1 MKLLILLVTVVGII
15 AVAQLAKIYQLSA
28 RLRGHREEDISEAD
42 TRLQGSLWIVFMFVL
57 FGTTIWQF
65 VRYGDYLPPSAS
77 LHGEAVDMLMGYNLA
92 LVIFVFFVVNA
103 LIFIFSFKY
112 RFDKNRKA
120 HFFPHDTRLE
130 VIWTVIPSIV
140 LAVIIIYGLQTWTE
154 MTGPASDDSLRV
166 ELYSKQFD
174 WTARYAGDNDEFGS
188 TNFNLITPLNP
199 LGIVTQEG
207 IDQAL
212 LKIEDKIAKLNVELT
227 AEKGHLLA
235 EKVELE
241 NTLHPSDDHDH
252 GHADHGHSDHDD
264 AHNEMSEGYK
274 NNLEM
279 RLAAIEDLL
288 NSGNA
293 TVMTDAAY
301 EAKEDKI
308 YRLKRHRQRIL
319 ELKNY
324 EVGEGLDAWEVGND
338 DRIVKS
344 EFHLPIGRE
353 IEFIFRSR
361 DVLHSAFM
369 PHFRAQMNTVPGL
382 PTRFKIETTITTDS
396 MRTILDNPDFNYI
409 LLCNKICGSAHF
421 NMQMTIVVETQE
433 EYDAWLS
440 EQKVYMAEKN

>member
-1 MKLLILLVTVVGII
+1 MKLLILLVIVVGII

-28 RLRGHREEDISEAD
+28 RLRGHREEEISEAD

-77 LHGEAVDMLMGYNLA
+77 LHGEAVDTLMNYNLA
-92 LVIFVFFVVNA
+92 LVIFVFFVINA
-103 LIFIFSFKY
+103 LIFVFSYKY
-112 RFDKNRKA
+112 RYDKNRKA
-120 HFFPHDTRLE
+120 HFFPHDNRLE
-130 VIWTVIPSIV
+130 LIWTVIPSIV
-140 LAVIIIYGLQTWTE
+140 LAVIIIYGLKTWTD
-154 MTGPASDDSLRV
+154 MTGPASDDAIRV

-174 WTARYAGDNDEFGS
+174 WTARYSGDNDEFGA
-188 TNFNLITPLNP
+188 TNFNLITPSNP
-199 LGIVTQEG
+199 LGIITQEG
-207 IDQAL
+207 IDQAI
-212 LKIEDKIAKLNVELT
+212 LKIEGNISKLNDDLT
-227 AEKGHLLA
+227 SEKGHLLA
-235 EKVELE
+235 EKRELE
-241 NTLHPSDDHDH
+241 STLHPAD
-252 GHADHGHSDHDD
+252 DHGHSGHDD
-264 AHNEMSEGYK
+264 SHHEISEDYI
-274 NNLEM
+274 NNLND
-279 RLAAIEDLL
+279 RLKSIDDILE
-288 NSGNA
+288 SGTA
-293 TVMTDAAY
+293 TIMTEAAY

-319 ELKNY
+319 ELTNY
-324 EVGEGLDAWEVGND
+324 ELGEGLNAWEVGAD

-382 PTRFKIETTITTDS
+382 PTRFKITTTITTDS

-421 NMQMTIVVETQE
+421 NMSMNIVVETQE

-440 EQKVYMAEKN
+440 KQKVYIAEKN

>member
-15 AVAQLAKIYQLSA
+15 ALAQLAKIYQLSA
-28 RLRGHREEDISEAD
+28 RLRGQREEEISEAD

-77 LHGEAVDMLMGYNLA
+77 LHGEAVDTLMGYNLA

-103 LIFIFSFKY
+103 LIFGFSFKY
-112 RFDKNRKA
+112 RYDKNRTA

-140 LAVIIIYGLQTWTE
+140 LAVIIIYGLQTWSE

-174 WTARYAGDNDEFGS
+174 WTARYAGDNGEFGS

-199 LGIVTQEG
+199 LGIVTQDG

-212 LKIEDKIAKLNVELT
+212 LKIEDKIAKLNDELT

-235 EKVELE
+235 EKMELE
-241 NTLHPSDDHDH
+241 RSLHPAD
-252 GHADHGHSDHDD
+252 DHGHSGHDD
-264 AHNEMSEGYK
+264 AHHEMTEGYK
-274 NNLEM
+274 NNLES
-279 RLAAIEDLL
+279 RLTAINDLL
-288 NSGNA
+288 NSGTA
-293 TVMTDAAY
+293 KVMTDAAY

-308 YRLKRHRQRIL
+308 HRLKRHRQRIL

-324 EVGEGLDAWEVGND
+324 EVGDGSDAWEVGND

-353 IEFIFRSR
+353 IEFVFRSR

-409 LLCNKICGSAHF
+409 LLCNKVCGSAHF
-421 NMQMTIVVETQE
+421 NMQMTVVVETQE

>member
-1 MKLLILLVTVVGII
+1 MKLLILLVIVVGII

-28 RLRGHREEDISEAD
+28 RLRGHREEEISEAD

-77 LHGEAVDMLMGYNLA
+77 LHGEAVDTLMGYNLA

-103 LIFIFSFKY
+103 LIFGFSYKY
-112 RFDKNRKA
+112 RYDKNRKA

-140 LAVIIIYGLQTWTE
+140 LAVIIIYGLQTWSE
-154 MTGPASDDSLRV
+154 MTGQASDDSLRV

-199 LGIVTQEG
+199 LGIVTQDG

-212 LKIEDKIAKLNVELT
+212 LKIEDKIAKLNGELSV
-227 AEKGHLLA
+227 EKGHLLA

-241 NTLHPSDDHDH
+241 RSLHPSD
-252 GHADHGHSDHDD
+252 DHGHSDHDD
-264 AHNEMSEGYK
+264 AHHEMSEGYK
-274 NNLEM
+274 NNLET
-279 RLAAIEDLL
+279 RLSAIDDLL
-288 NSGNA
+288 DSGTA
-293 TVMTDAAY
+293 KVMTDAAY

-308 YRLKRHRQRIL
+308 RRLKRHRQRIL

-324 EVGEGLDAWEVGND
+324 EVGEALDAWEVGKD

-353 IEFIFRSR
+353 IEFVFRSR

-409 LLCNKICGSAHF
+409 LLCNKVCGSAHF

-433 EYDAWLS
+433 KYDAWLS

>member
-1 MKLLILLVTVVGII
+1 MKLLILLVIVVGII

-77 LHGEAVDMLMGYNLA
+77 LHGEAVDTLMGYNLA

-112 RFDKNRKA
+112 RFNKNRKA

-140 LAVIIIYGLQTWTE
+140 LAVIIIYGLQTWSE
-154 MTGPASDDSLRV
+154 MTGEASDDALRV

-174 WTARYAGDNDEFGS
+174 WTARYAGDDDAFGS

-199 LGIVTQEG
+199 LGIVTQDG

-212 LKIEDKIAKLNVELT
+212 LKIEDKIAKLNDELN

-235 EKVELE
+235 EKVDLE
-241 NTLHPSDDHDH
+241 RSLHPSDDH
-252 GHADHGHSDHDD
+252 GHSDHGHSDHDD
-264 AHNEMSEGYK
+264 AHHEMSEGYK
-274 NNLEM
+274 NNLES
-279 RLAAIEDLL
+279 RLTAINDLL
-288 NSGNA
+288 NSGAA

-324 EVGEGLDAWEVGND
+324 EVGDGFDAWEVGKD

-344 EFHLPIGRE
+344 EFHLPIGKE
-353 IEFIFRSR
+353 VEFVFRSR

-409 LLCNKICGSAHF
+409 LLCNKVCGSAHF

>member
-1 MKLLILLVTVVGII
+1 MKLLILLVIVVGII

-77 LHGEAVDMLMGYNLA
+77 LHGEAVDTLMGYNLA

-112 RFDKNRKA
+112 RFNKNRKA

-140 LAVIIIYGLQTWTE
+140 LAVIIIYGLQTWSE
-154 MTGPASDDSLRV
+154 MTGEASDDALRV

-174 WTARYAGDNDEFGS
+174 WTARYAGDDDAFGS

-199 LGIVTQEG
+199 LGIVTQDG

-212 LKIEDKIAKLNVELT
+212 LKIEDKIAKLNDELN

-241 NTLHPSDDHDH
+241 RSLHPSDDH
-252 GHADHGHSDHDD
+252 GHSDHGHSDHDD
-264 AHNEMSEGYK
+264 AHHEMTEGYK
-274 NNLEM
+274 NNLES
-279 RLAAIEDLL
+279 RLTAINDLL

-324 EVGEGLDAWEVGND
+324 EVGDGFDAWEVGKD

-344 EFHLPIGRE
+344 EFHLPIGKE
-353 IEFIFRSR
+353 VEFIFRSR

-409 LLCNKICGSAHF
+409 LLCNKVCGSAHF

>member
-15 AVAQLAKIYQLSA
+15 ALAQLAKIYQLSA
-28 RLRGHREEDISEAD
+28 RLRGQREEEISEAD

-77 LHGEAVDMLMGYNLA
+77 LHGEAVDTLMGYNLA

-103 LIFIFSFKY
+103 LIFGFSFKY
-112 RFDKNRKA
+112 RYDKNRTA

-140 LAVIIIYGLQTWTE
+140 LAVIIIYGLQTWSE

-174 WTARYAGDNDEFGS
+174 WTARYAGDNGEFGS

-199 LGIVTQEG
+199 LGIVTQDG

-212 LKIEDKIAKLNVELT
+212 LKIEDKLAKLNDEIT

-235 EKVELE
+235 EKRELE
-241 NTLHPSDDHDH
+241 RSLHPADDHS
-252 GHADHGHSDHDD
+252 HSDHDD
-264 AHNEMSEGYK
+264 AHHEMTEGYK
-274 NNLEM
+274 NNLES
-279 RLAAIEDLL
+279 RLTAINDLL
-288 NSGNA
+288 NSGTA
-293 TVMTDAAY
+293 KVMTDAAY

-308 YRLKRHRQRIL
+308 HRLKRHRQRIL

-324 EVGEGLDAWEVGND
+324 EVGDGSDAWEVGND

-353 IEFIFRSR
+353 IEFVFRSR

-409 LLCNKICGSAHF
+409 LLCNKVCGSAHF
-421 NMQMTIVVETQE
+421 NMQMTVVVETQE

>member
-1 MKLLILLVTVVGII
+1 MKLLILLVIVVGII

-77 LHGEAVDMLMGYNLA
+77 LHGEAVDTLMGYNLA

-112 RFDKNRKA
+112 RFNKNRKA

-140 LAVIIIYGLQTWTE
+140 LAVIIIYGLQTWSE
-154 MTGPASDDSLRV
+154 MTGKASEDSLRV

-174 WTARYAGDNDEFGS
+174 WTARYAGDDDAFGS

-199 LGIVTQEG
+199 LGIVTQDG

-212 LKIEDKIAKLNVELT
+212 LKIEDKIAKLNDELN

-235 EKVELE
+235 EKVDLE
-241 NTLHPSDDHDH
+241 RSLHPSDDH
-252 GHADHGHSDHDD
+252 GHSDHGHSDHDD
-264 AHNEMSEGYK
+264 AHHEMSEGYK
-274 NNLEM
+274 NNLES
-279 RLAAIEDLL
+279 RLTAINDLL
-288 NSGNA
+288 NSGAA
-293 TVMTDAAY
+293 TVMTDVAY

-324 EVGEGLDAWEVGND
+324 EVGDGFDAWEVGKD

-344 EFHLPIGRE
+344 EFHLPIGKE
-353 IEFIFRSR
+353 VEFVFRSR

-409 LLCNKICGSAHF
+409 LLCNKVCGSAHF

>member
-1 MKLLILLVTVVGII
+1 MKLLILLVIVVGII

-28 RLRGHREEDISEAD
+28 RLRGHREEEISEAD
-42 TRLQGSLWIVFMFVL
+42 TRLQGSLWIVFMLVL

-77 LHGEAVDMLMGYNLA
+77 LHGEAVDTLMGYNLA

-103 LIFIFSFKY
+103 LIFGFSFKY
-112 RFDKNRKA
+112 RYDKNRTA

-140 LAVIIIYGLQTWTE
+140 LAVIIIYGLQTWSE

-199 LGIVTQEG
+199 LGIVTQDG

-212 LKIEDKIAKLNVELT
+212 LKIEDKIAKLNDELT

-241 NTLHPSDDHDH
+241 RSLHPAD
-252 GHADHGHSDHDD
+252 DHGHSGHDD
-264 AHNEMSEGYK
+264 AHHEMTEGYK
-274 NNLEM
+274 NNLES
-279 RLAAIEDLL
+279 RLTAINDLL
-288 NSGNA
+288 NSGTA
-293 TVMTDAAY
+293 KVMTDAAY

-308 YRLKRHRQRIL
+308 HRLKRHRQRIL

-324 EVGEGLDAWEVGND
+324 EVGDGSDAWEVGKD

-353 IEFIFRSR
+353 IEFVFRSR

-409 LLCNKICGSAHF
+409 LLCNKVCGSAHF
-421 NMQMTIVVETQE
+421 NMQMTVVVETQE

>member
-92 LVIFVFFVVNA
+92 LVIVVFFVVNA

-112 RFDKNRKA
+112 RFDKNRTA

-140 LAVIIIYGLQTWTE
+140 LAVIIIYGLQTWSE

-212 LKIEDKIAKLNVELT
+212 LKIEDKIVSDSCEALLG
-227 AEKGHLLA
+227 AIYLEKGFNIV
-235 EKVELE
+235 EKVIL
-241 NTLHPSDDHDH
+241 NLWKKNIKKSVITQI
-252 GHADHGHSDHDD
+252 D
-264 AHNEMSEGYK
+264 AKTKLQEFALKNFKKLPTYK
-274 NNLEM
+274 LISNLGPRHKPLFKIGVKLPTTKYFIASGKSKKDAEQN
-279 RLAAIEDLL
+279 AAIEC
-288 NSGNA
+288 
-293 TVMTDAAY
+293 
-301 EAKEDKI
+301 
-308 YRLKRHRQRIL
+308 LKSI
-319 ELKNY
+319 K
-324 EVGEGLDAWEVGND
+324 
-338 DRIVKS
+338 
-344 EFHLPIGRE
+344 
-353 IEFIFRSR
+353 
-361 DVLHSAFM
+361 
-369 PHFRAQMNTVPGL
+369 
-382 PTRFKIETTITTDS
+382 
-396 MRTILDNPDFNYI
+396 
-409 LLCNKICGSAHF
+409 
-421 NMQMTIVVETQE
+421 
-433 EYDAWLS
+433 
-440 EQKVYMAEKN
+440 

>member
-15 AVAQLAKIYQLSA
+15 ALAQLAKIYQLSA
-28 RLRGHREEDISEAD
+28 RLRGQREEEISEAD

-77 LHGEAVDMLMGYNLA
+77 LHGEAVDTLMGYNLA

-103 LIFIFSFKY
+103 LIFGFSFKY
-112 RFDKNRKA
+112 RYDKNRTA

-140 LAVIIIYGLQTWTE
+140 LAVIIIYGLQTWSE

-174 WTARYAGDNDEFGS
+174 WTARYAGDNGEFGS

-199 LGIVTQEG
+199 LGIVTQDG

-212 LKIEDKIAKLNVELT
+212 LKIEDKLAKLNDEIT

-235 EKVELE
+235 EKRELE
-241 NTLHPSDDHDH
+241 RSLHPADDHS
-252 GHADHGHSDHDD
+252 HSDHDD
-264 AHNEMSEGYK
+264 AHHEMTEGYK
-274 NNLEM
+274 NNLES
-279 RLAAIEDLL
+279 RLTAINDLL
-288 NSGNA
+288 NSGTA
-293 TVMTDAAY
+293 KVMTDAAY

-308 YRLKRHRQRIL
+308 HRLKRHRQSIF

-324 EVGEGLDAWEVGND
+324 EVGDGSDAWEVGED

-353 IEFIFRSR
+353 IEFVFRSR

-409 LLCNKICGSAHF
+409 LLCNKVCGSAHF

>member
-1 MKLLILLVTVVGII
+1 MKLLILLVIVVGII
-15 AVAQLAKIYQLSA
+15 ALAQLAKIYQLSA
-28 RLRGHREEDISEAD
+28 RLRGHREEDISDAD

-77 LHGEAVDMLMGYNLA
+77 LHGEAVDTLMGYNLA

-103 LIFIFSFKY
+103 LIFGFSYKY
-112 RFDKNRKA
+112 RYDKNRTA

-140 LAVIIIYGLQTWTE
+140 LAVIIIYGLQTWSE
-154 MTGPASDDSLRV
+154 MTGPASEDSLRV

-174 WTARYAGDNDEFGS
+174 WTARYAGDDDAFGS

-199 LGIVTQEG
+199 LGIVTQDG

-212 LKIEDKIAKLNVELT
+212 LKIEDKIAKLNDELT

-235 EKVELE
+235 EKMELE
-241 NTLHPSDDHDH
+241 RSLHPAD
-252 GHADHGHSDHDD
+252 DHGHSGHDD
-264 AHNEMSEGYK
+264 AHHEMTEGYK
-274 NNLEM
+274 NNLES
-279 RLAAIEDLL
+279 RLTAINDLL
-288 NSGNA
+288 NSGTA
-293 TVMTDAAY
+293 KVMTDAAY

-308 YRLKRHRQRIL
+308 HRLKRHRQRIL

-324 EVGEGLDAWEVGND
+324 EVGDGSDAWEVGKD

-353 IEFIFRSR
+353 IEFVFRSR

-409 LLCNKICGSAHF
+409 LLCNKVCGSAHF

>member
-1 MKLLILLVTVVGII
+1 MKLLILLVIVVGII

-28 RLRGHREEDISEAD
+28 RLRGHREEEISEAD

-77 LHGEAVDMLMGYNLA
+77 LHGEAVDTLMGYNLA

-103 LIFIFSFKY
+103 LIFGFSFKY
-112 RFDKNRKA
+112 RYNKNRTA

-140 LAVIIIYGLQTWTE
+140 LAVIIIYGLQTWSE

-174 WTARYAGDNDEFGS
+174 WTARYAGDNGEFGS

-199 LGIVTQEG
+199 LGIVTQDG

-212 LKIEDKIAKLNVELT
+212 LKIEDKIAKLNDELT

-235 EKVELE
+235 EKMELE
-241 NTLHPSDDHDH
+241 RSLHPAD
-252 GHADHGHSDHDD
+252 DHGHSGHDD
-264 AHNEMSEGYK
+264 AHHEMTEGYK
-274 NNLEM
+274 NNLES
-279 RLAAIEDLL
+279 RLTAINDLL
-288 NSGNA
+288 NSGTA
-293 TVMTDAAY
+293 KVMTDAAY

-308 YRLKRHRQRIL
+308 HRLKRHRQRIL

-324 EVGEGLDAWEVGND
+324 EVGDGSDAWEVGND

-353 IEFIFRSR
+353 IEFVFRSR

-409 LLCNKICGSAHF
+409 LLCNKVCGSAHF
-421 NMQMTIVVETQE
+421 NMQMTVVVETQE

>member
-1 MKLLILLVTVVGII
+1 MKLLILLVIVVGII

-28 RLRGHREEDISEAD
+28 RLRGQREEEISEAD

-77 LHGEAVDMLMGYNLA
+77 LHGEAVDTLMGYNLA

-103 LIFIFSFKY
+103 LIFGFSFKY
-112 RFDKNRKA
+112 RYDKNRTA

-140 LAVIIIYGLQTWTE
+140 LAVIIIYGLQTWSE

-174 WTARYAGDNDEFGS
+174 WTARYAGDNGEFGS

-199 LGIVTQEG
+199 LGIVTQDG

-212 LKIEDKIAKLNVELT
+212 LKIEDKIAKLNDELT

-235 EKVELE
+235 EKMELE
-241 NTLHPSDDHDH
+241 RSLHPAD
-252 GHADHGHSDHDD
+252 DHGHSGHDD
-264 AHNEMSEGYK
+264 AHHEMTEGYK
-274 NNLEM
+274 NNLES
-279 RLAAIEDLL
+279 RLTAINDLL
-288 NSGNA
+288 NSGTA
-293 TVMTDAAY
+293 KVMTDAAY

-308 YRLKRHRQRIL
+308 HRLKRHRQRIL

-324 EVGEGLDAWEVGND
+324 EVGDGSDAWEVGKD

-353 IEFIFRSR
+353 IEFVFRSR

-409 LLCNKICGSAHF
+409 LLCNKVCGSAHF

>member
-1 MKLLILLVTVVGII
+1 MKLLILLVIVVGII
-15 AVAQLAKIYQLSA
+15 ALAQLAKIYQLSA
-28 RLRGHREEDISEAD
+28 RLRGHREEDISDAD

-77 LHGEAVDMLMGYNLA
+77 LHGEAVDTLMGYNLA

-103 LIFIFSFKY
+103 LIFGFSYKY
-112 RFDKNRKA
+112 RYDKNRTA

-140 LAVIIIYGLQTWTE
+140 LAVIIIYGLQTWSE
-154 MTGPASDDSLRV
+154 MTGPASEDSLRV

-174 WTARYAGDNDEFGS
+174 WTARYAGDDDAFGS

-199 LGIVTQEG
+199 LGIVTQDG

-212 LKIEDKIAKLNVELT
+212 LKIEDKIAKLNDELT

-235 EKVELE
+235 EKMELE
-241 NTLHPSDDHDH
+241 RSLHPAD
-252 GHADHGHSDHDD
+252 DHGHSGHDD
-264 AHNEMSEGYK
+264 AHHEMTEGYK
-274 NNLEM
+274 NNLES
-279 RLAAIEDLL
+279 RLTAINDLL
-288 NSGNA
+288 NSGTA
-293 TVMTDAAY
+293 KVMTNAAY

-308 YRLKRHRQRIL
+308 HRLKRHRQRIL

-324 EVGEGLDAWEVGND
+324 EVGDGSDAWEVGKD

-353 IEFIFRSR
+353 IEFVFRSR

-409 LLCNKICGSAHF
+409 LLCNKVCGSAHF

>member
-1 MKLLILLVTVVGII
+1 MKLLILLVIVVGII

-28 RLRGHREEDISEAD
+28 RLRGHREEEISEAD
-42 TRLQGSLWIVFMFVL
+42 TRLQGSLWIVFMLVL

-77 LHGEAVDMLMGYNLA
+77 LHGEAVDTLMGYNLA

-103 LIFIFSFKY
+103 LIFGFSFKY
-112 RFDKNRKA
+112 RYNKNRTA

-140 LAVIIIYGLQTWTE
+140 LAVIIIYGLQTWSE

-199 LGIVTQEG
+199 LGIVTQDG

-212 LKIEDKIAKLNVELT
+212 LKIEDKIAKLNDELT

-235 EKVELE
+235 EKMELE
-241 NTLHPSDDHDH
+241 RSLHPAD
-252 GHADHGHSDHDD
+252 DHGHSGHDD
-264 AHNEMSEGYK
+264 AHHEMTEGYK
-274 NNLEM
+274 NNLES
-279 RLAAIEDLL
+279 RLTAINDLL
-288 NSGNA
+288 NSGTA
-293 TVMTDAAY
+293 KVMTDAAY

-308 YRLKRHRQRIL
+308 HRLKRHRQRIL

-324 EVGEGLDAWEVGND
+324 EVGDGSDAWEVGKD

-353 IEFIFRSR
+353 IEFVFRSR

-409 LLCNKICGSAHF
+409 LLCNKVCGSAHF
-421 NMQMTIVVETQE
+421 NMQMTVVVETQE

>member
-1 MKLLILLVTVVGII
+1 MKLLILLVIVVGII

-28 RLRGHREEDISEAD
+28 RLRGHREEEISEAD
-42 TRLQGSLWIVFMFVL
+42 TRLQGSLWIVFMLVL

-77 LHGEAVDMLMGYNLA
+77 LHGEAVDTLMGYNLA

-103 LIFIFSFKY
+103 LIFGFSFKY
-112 RFDKNRKA
+112 RYDKNRTA

-140 LAVIIIYGLQTWTE
+140 LAVIIIYGLQTWSE

-174 WTARYAGDNDEFGS
+174 WTARYAGDNGEFGS

-199 LGIVTQEG
+199 LGIVTQDG

-212 LKIEDKIAKLNVELT
+212 LKIEDKIAKLNDELT

-235 EKVELE
+235 EKMELE
-241 NTLHPSDDHDH
+241 RSLHPAD
-252 GHADHGHSDHDD
+252 DHGHSGHDD
-264 AHNEMSEGYK
+264 AHHEMTEGYK
-274 NNLEM
+274 NNLES
-279 RLAAIEDLL
+279 RLTAINDLL
-288 NSGNA
+288 NSGTA
-293 TVMTDAAY
+293 KVMTDAAY

-308 YRLKRHRQRIL
+308 HRLKRHRQRIL

-324 EVGEGLDAWEVGND
+324 EVGDGSDAWEVGKD

-353 IEFIFRSR
+353 IEFVFRSR

-409 LLCNKICGSAHF
+409 LLCNKVCGSAHF
-421 NMQMTIVVETQE
+421 NMQMTVVVETQE

>member
-1 MKLLILLVTVVGII
+1 MKFLILLVTVVGII
-15 AVAQLAKIYQLSA
+15 ALAQLAKIYQLSA
-28 RLRGHREEDISEAD
+28 RLRGQREEEISEAD

-77 LHGEAVDMLMGYNLA
+77 LHGEAVDTLMGYNLA
-92 LVIFVFFVVNA
+92 LVIFVFFVINA
-103 LIFIFSFKY
+103 LIFGFSFKY
-112 RFDKNRKA
+112 RYDKNRTA

-140 LAVIIIYGLQTWTE
+140 LAVIIIYGLQTWSE
-154 MTGPASDDSLRV
+154 MTGPASEDSLRV

-174 WTARYAGDNDEFGS
+174 WTARYAGDDDAFGS

-199 LGIVTQEG
+199 LGIVTQDG

-212 LKIEDKIAKLNVELT
+212 LKIEEKIAKLNDELT

-241 NTLHPSDDHDH
+241 RSLHSSD
-252 GHADHGHSDHDD
+252 DHGHSGHDD
-264 AHNEMSEGYK
+264 SHHEVSEDYTI
-274 NNLEM
+274 NLQN
-279 RLAAIEDLL
+279 RLAAIDDLL
-288 NSGNA
+288 ESGTA

-324 EVGEGLDAWEVGND
+324 EIGEGLNAWEVGKD

-353 IEFIFRSR
+353 IEFVFRSR

-409 LLCNKICGSAHF
+409 LLCNKVCGSAHF
-421 NMQMTIVVETQE
+421 NMQMTVVVETQE

>member
-1 MKLLILLVTVVGII
+1 MKLLILLVIVVGII

-77 LHGEAVDMLMGYNLA
+77 LHGEAVDTLMGYNLA

-112 RFDKNRKA
+112 RFNKNRKA

-140 LAVIIIYGLQTWTE
+140 LAVIIIYGLQTWSE
-154 MTGPASDDSLRV
+154 MTGEASDDALRV

-174 WTARYAGDNDEFGS
+174 WTARYAGDDDAFGS

-199 LGIVTQEG
+199 LGIVTQDG

-212 LKIEDKIAKLNVELT
+212 LKIEDKLAKLNDELN

-241 NTLHPSDDHDH
+241 RSLHPSDDH
-252 GHADHGHSDHDD
+252 GHSDHGHSDHDD
-264 AHNEMSEGYK
+264 AHHEMTVGYK
-274 NNLEM
+274 NNLES
-279 RLAAIEDLL
+279 RLAAINDLL
-288 NSGNA
+288 NSGTA

-308 YRLKRHRQRIL
+308 HRLKRHRQRIL

-324 EVGEGLDAWEVGND
+324 EVGDGSDAWEVGKD

-353 IEFIFRSR
+353 IEFVFRSR

-409 LLCNKICGSAHF
+409 LLCNKVCGSAHF

>member
-1 MKLLILLVTVVGII
+1 MKLLILLVIVVGII

-77 LHGEAVDMLMGYNLA
+77 LHGEAVDTLMGYNLA

-112 RFDKNRKA
+112 RFNKNRKA

-140 LAVIIIYGLQTWTE
+140 LAVIIIYGLQTWSE
-154 MTGPASDDSLRV
+154 MTGEASDDALRV

-174 WTARYAGDNDEFGS
+174 WTARYAGDDDAFGS

-199 LGIVTQEG
+199 LGIVTQDG

-212 LKIEDKIAKLNVELT
+212 LKIEDKLAKLNDELN

-241 NTLHPSDDHDH
+241 RSLHPSD
-252 GHADHGHSDHDD
+252 DHGHSDHDD
-264 AHNEMSEGYK
+264 AHHDDSHHEMTEGYK
-274 NNLEM
+274 NNLES
-279 RLAAIEDLL
+279 RLAAINDLL
-288 NSGNA
+288 NSGTA

-308 YRLKRHRQRIL
+308 HRLKRHRQRIL

-324 EVGEGLDAWEVGND
+324 EVGDGSDAWEVGKD

-353 IEFIFRSR
+353 IEFVFRSR

-409 LLCNKICGSAHF
+409 LLCNKVCGSAHF

>member
-1 MKLLILLVTVVGII
+1 MKLLILLVIVVGII

-112 RFDKNRKA
+112 RFDKNRTA

-140 LAVIIIYGLQTWTE
+140 LAVIIIYGLQTWSE

-174 WTARYAGDNDEFGS
+174 WTARYAGDDDAFGS

-199 LGIVTQEG
+199 LGIVTQDG

-212 LKIEDKIAKLNVELT
+212 LKIEDKIAKLNEELN

-241 NTLHPSDDHDH
+241 RSLHPSDDH
-252 GHADHGHSDHDD
+252 GHSGHEHSDHDD
-264 AHNEMSEGYK
+264 SHHEMTEGYK
-274 NNLEM
+274 NNIES
-279 RLAAIEDLL
+279 RLTAINDLL
-288 NSGNA
+288 NSGTA
-293 TVMTDAAY
+293 KVMTDAAY

-324 EVGEGLDAWEVGND
+324 EVGDGFDAWEVGKD

-353 IEFIFRSR
+353 IEFVFRSR

-396 MRTILDNPDFNYI
+396 MRTILNNPDFNYI
-409 LLCNKICGSAHF
+409 LLCNKVCGSAHF

>member
-15 AVAQLAKIYQLSA
+15 ALAQLAKIYQLSA
-28 RLRGHREEDISEAD
+28 RLRGQREEEISEAD

-65 VRYGDYLPPSAS
+65 IRYGDYLPPSAS
-77 LHGEAVDMLMGYNLA
+77 LHGEAVDTLMGYNLA

-103 LIFIFSFKY
+103 LIFGFSFKY
-112 RFDKNRKA
+112 RYDKNRTA

-140 LAVIIIYGLQTWTE
+140 LAVIIIYGLQTWSE

-199 LGIVTQEG
+199 LGIVTQDG

-212 LKIEDKIAKLNVELT
+212 LKIEDKIAKLNDELT

-235 EKVELE
+235 EKMELE
-241 NTLHPSDDHDH
+241 RSLHPAD
-252 GHADHGHSDHDD
+252 DHGHSDDDD
-264 AHNEMSEGYK
+264 AHHELTEGYK
-274 NNLEM
+274 NNLES
-279 RLAAIEDLL
+279 RLTAINDLL
-288 NSGNA
+288 NSGTA
-293 TVMTDAAY
+293 KVMTDAAY

-308 YRLKRHRQRIL
+308 HRLKRHRQRIF

-324 EVGEGLDAWEVGND
+324 EVGDGSDAWEVGED

-353 IEFIFRSR
+353 IEFVFRSR

-409 LLCNKICGSAHF
+409 LLCNKVCGSAHF
-421 NMQMTIVVETQE
+421 NMQMTVVVETQE

>member
-1 MKLLILLVTVVGII
+1 MKLLILLVIVVGII

-112 RFDKNRKA
+112 RFDKNRTA
-120 HFFPHDTRLE
+120 HFFPHDTPLE

-140 LAVIIIYGLQTWTE
+140 LAVIIIYGLQTWSE

-174 WTARYAGDNDEFGS
+174 WTARYAGDDDAFGS

-199 LGIVTQEG
+199 LGIVTQDG

-212 LKIEDKIAKLNVELT
+212 LKIEDKIAKLNEELN

-241 NTLHPSDDHDH
+241 RSLHPSDDH
-252 GHADHGHSDHDD
+252 GHSGHEHSDHDD
-264 AHNEMSEGYK
+264 SHHEMTEGYK
-274 NNLEM
+274 NNIES
-279 RLAAIEDLL
+279 RLTAINDLL
-288 NSGNA
+288 NSGTA
-293 TVMTDAAY
+293 KVMTDAAY

-324 EVGEGLDAWEVGND
+324 EVGDGFDAWEVGKD

-353 IEFIFRSR
+353 IEFVFRSR

-409 LLCNKICGSAHF
+409 LLCNKVCGSAHF